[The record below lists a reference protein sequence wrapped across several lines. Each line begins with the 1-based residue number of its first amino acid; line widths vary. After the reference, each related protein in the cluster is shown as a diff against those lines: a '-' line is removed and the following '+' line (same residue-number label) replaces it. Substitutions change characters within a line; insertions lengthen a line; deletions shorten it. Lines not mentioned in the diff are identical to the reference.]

1 MPEQSPF
8 DALESTFRLLCKGP
22 SPLAVHGRELGPPFP
37 SRPIPLTELGVML
50 LHPATPYPARDRAI
64 RLLLGRAA
72 DHGGR
77 WTIAL
82 AGVLL
87 PGLRAGL
94 ASMAKAWPGGAADL
108 EADALV
114 ALIEAI
120 PVFDP
125 SAEPVAA
132 RLVWRVTSAA
142 RRRLAREM
150 AVTGRQVPGAC
161 PAEPHQPWGHPDFV
175 LGEAVRA
182 GVVSVAEAELIGET
196 RLGSTSLHAYAQAKG
211 AGDGTLRMRR
221 MRAERRLVSWVWG
234 RNV

>member
-1 MPEQSPF
+1 MSDQSPF
-8 DALESTFRLLCKGP
+8 DALESTFRLLCQGP
-22 SPLAVHGRELGPPFP
+22 SPLAVDGRHLGAPFPARPIAVDELGA
-37 SRPIPLTELGVML
+37 ML
-50 LHPATPYPARDRAI
+50 LHPATPYGARDRAL
-64 RLLLGRAA
+64 RLLIGRAA
-72 DHGGR
+72 ECGGP

-94 ASMAKAWPGGAADL
+94 APLAKAWPGGAEDL

-150 AVTGRQVPGAC
+150 AVSGRHVADAFPE
-161 PAEPHQPWGHPDFV
+161 EPHQPFGHPDFV

-182 GVVSVAEAELIGET
+182 GVVSGEEAELIGET
-196 RLGSTSLHAYAQAKG
+196 RLGDRSVHAYAQSLG
-211 AGDGTLRMRR
+211 AGDSTMRMRR
-221 MRAERRLVSWVWG
+221 RRAERRLVSWVRA